1 MKVLS
6 TSGRRAFMAV
16 AFVSTFLSP
25 HVAGDARSTW
35 TGLPTHV
42 PPHDWET
49 ESCLKEEC
57 SGFHMGGSF
66 VQLLAPEFPTQYKTG
81 LGQTLNASNGSGS
94 VQSTPPSPLDAIS
107 EKLATVTTTTTAIRN
122 STTTA
127 GNQTAS
133 AMSRAQDNVTV
144 TAPSAFDLKGLAT
157 LTTTT
162 TK

>member
-6 TSGRRAFMAV
+6 PSGRRAFMAV
-16 AFVSTFLSP
+16 AVVSTFLSP
-25 HVAGDARSTW
+25 HVAGDARNTW
-35 TGLPTHV
+35 TGLPTHI

-49 ESCLKEEC
+49 EWCLKEEC
-57 SGFHMGGSF
+57 SGSHMGSSF
-66 VQLLAPEFPTQYKTG
+66 VQLLAPEFATQYKTG

-107 EKLATVTTTTTAIRN
+107 EKFATVTTTTTAIT
-122 STTTA
+122 TTTA

-133 AMSRAQDNVTV
+133 ARSRAQDTV
-144 TAPSAFDLKGLAT
+144 SVAAPSAFDLKGLAT